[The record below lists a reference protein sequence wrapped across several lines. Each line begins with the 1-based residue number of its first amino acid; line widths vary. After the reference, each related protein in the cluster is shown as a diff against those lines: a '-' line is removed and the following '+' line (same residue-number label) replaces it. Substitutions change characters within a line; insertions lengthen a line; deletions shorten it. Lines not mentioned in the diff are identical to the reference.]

1 MCCKRARPRT
11 GRPTSLIRDIRD
23 RASGG
28 NQINE
33 ASHHQGTTPR
43 DRTRRHPPDQPG
55 WSCNPRPPVRSTP
68 EVPYMSQQ
76 RDGVADLFVGYGLG
90 AAELDFGV
98 GTDRGQLRLA
108 AHPPALPGR
117 FCPTDPVEN
126 YPTTS
131 DRLRRSV
138 ITAQKAA
145 VPRSKTSPAD
155 ASRAG
160 ETTRMAPPTLTGAPT
175 YIRPSPRSTHRARS
189 STAPVQRTSV
199 NRADDL
205 GLRHGVRIRHDDIV
219 PESVPE
225 PDRPD
230 PVLGRVE
237 RWCGLGGCCRS
248 SSSRKRPNPGQVSG
262 RGAGEQLRSPLF
274 QGCHLGPQAVQFAI
288 YLRKRRLRLSFL
300 QVVVPTCCLDECL
313 NLRSEK
319 AQPGIAVDGTLSV
332 LQLAVADRLDDLVLS
347 ESELGASSLVAQ
359 GGALAPPLGFEAV
372 DDSPLP
378 RNGLGNGAAGDD
390 MVSDAHAI
398 RVLNRGYRRARGRAW
413 AVCERQGGSGDV
425 PDSELARRY
434 RRIPFQITPSPAPG
448 QARGAESL
456 PVLPAPEPRT
466 SERALAR
473 TGQLIEAPVV
483 FTEGAH
489 LPLAGLLLIPP
500 APAATGLTEAFVA
513 T

>member
-1 MCCKRARPRT
+1 MAQRLVRAKRK
-11 GRPTSLIRDIRD
+11 IRD
-23 RASGG
+23 AG
-28 NQINE
+28 
-33 ASHHQGTTPR
+33 
-43 DRTRRHPPDQPG
+43 
-55 WSCNPRPPVRSTP
+55 
-68 EVPYMSQQ
+68 VPY
-76 RDGVADLFVGYGLG
+76 RVP
-90 AAELDFGV
+90 AE
-98 GTDRGQLRLA
+98 TE
-108 AHPPALPGR
+108 LP
-117 FCPTDPVEN
+117 N
-126 YPTTS
+126 
-131 DRLRRSV
+131 RLRAVMAVVYLVFNAGYS
-138 ITAQKAA
+138 AA
-145 VPRSKTSPAD
+145 DS
-155 ASRAG
+155 
-160 ETTRMAPPTLTGAPT
+160 
-175 YIRPSPRSTHRARS
+175 H
-189 STAPVQRTSV
+189 
-199 NRADDL
+199 DL
-205 GLRHGVRIRHDDIV
+205 VRVELCVEAV

-230 PVLGRVE
+230 PVLGRVG
-237 RWCGLGGCCRS
+237 RRCGLGGCCCCRS
-248 SSSRKRPNPGQVSG
+248 SSSRKRPNLGQVSG

-390 MVSDAHAI
+390 MVSDAHAV

-434 RRIPFQITPSPAPG
+434 RRVPFQITPSP
-448 QARGAESL
+448 
-456 PVLPAPEPRT
+456 
-466 SERALAR
+466 
-473 TGQLIEAPVV
+473 
-483 FTEGAH
+483 
-489 LPLAGLLLIPP
+489 
-500 APAATGLTEAFVA
+500 VA
-513 T
+513 TTRPASASPSRSRQQR